1 MKRTAIAFVALT
13 MCLTTMAQNWRQM
26 MSRVEEHSIK
36 SEVLGA
42 ERNYTVFLPAGY
54 DIDK

>member
-1 MKRTAIAFVALT
+1 MKRFCMALVAL
-13 MCLTTMAQNWRQM
+13 LTISLNGMAQNWRQM

-42 ERNYTVFLPAGY
+42 
-54 DIDK
+54 